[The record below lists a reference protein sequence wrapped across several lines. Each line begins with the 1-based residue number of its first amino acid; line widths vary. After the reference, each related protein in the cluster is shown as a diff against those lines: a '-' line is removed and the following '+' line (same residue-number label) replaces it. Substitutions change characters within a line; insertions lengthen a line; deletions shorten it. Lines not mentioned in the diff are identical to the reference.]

1 MSDTNVEEMTPPMPR
16 GLNVLLTLAAGII
29 VVAGIRAFSGTV
41 GPVFLAFVVVVCVYP
56 IRDVL
61 TRRGAPGWAATVA
74 LSLAAFGVLAAVLG
88 ALIWSASELAGLVTS
103 DEYSGQLQQAQEDI
117 ADLATELGASGGD
130 LENAVDSID
139 LASVA
144 GQLTA
149 ALSGI
154 LGVFSALGVLVL
166 TLVFVVLDAGKFSEN
181 LRHVATERPAIA
193 EGLGNFASTTRSY
206 FVVSSIF
213 GLIVAIFDT
222 VALFALGIPLAL
234 VWGLLSL
241 ITNYIPNIGFVIGL
255 VPPTLLAFLEGGW
268 SLALWV
274 IIIYSTLN
282 VIIQSVIQP
291 KFVGDAVGLSVTL
304 TFVSL
309 LFWGW
314 VLGPLGALLA
324 VPLTL
329 LAKALLID
337 IDPTTQWASPLIALD
352 RRPPPE
358 SLPFAGQSDSGE

>member
-1 MSDTNVEEMTPPMPR
+1 MSDTNVEEVTPQMPR

-29 VVAGIRAFSGTV
+29 VIAGIRAFSGTV
-41 GPVFLAFVVVVCVYP
+41 GPVFLALVVVVCVYP

-337 IDPTTQWASPLIALD
+337 IDPTTQ
-352 RRPPPE
+352 
-358 SLPFAGQSDSGE
+358 